1 MTDKSSIECPT
12 LPGVGFYSHKYA
24 GPLFG
29 GELILKQLV
38 PLGLTFKPHPLR
50 PELFLLIVLP
60 HNRSKAPAIGSGVKN
75 MLA

>member
-12 LPGVGFYSHKYA
+12 LPGVGFIHINM
-24 GPLFG
+24 LDLCLG